1 MIFLTGLKLD
11 DSGVSSLREFVED
24 TQPFLFLYTLITL
37 LCMSNMFWSVF
48 KETKIKLTISICPK
62 WQQVQKMGH
71 TSQIKKIH
79 FYEITLSVRNSV
91 HDFQFVNRHRRVAFH
106 WLILFSYSD
115 FIDCKLTKFRRLLGN
130 SQAMEDSADTTT
142 AVTNQSC

>member
-1 MIFLTGLKLD
+1 
-11 DSGVSSLREFVED
+11 
-24 TQPFLFLYTLITL
+24 
-37 LCMSNMFWSVF
+37 MSKMAAG
-48 KETKIKLTISICPK
+48 TKDGSHVTNK
-62 WQQVQKMGH
+62 
-71 TSQIKKIH
+71 KKIH
-79 FYEITLSVRNSV
+79 FYEITLSVGNSV

-106 WLILFSYSD
+106 GLVIFSYSD